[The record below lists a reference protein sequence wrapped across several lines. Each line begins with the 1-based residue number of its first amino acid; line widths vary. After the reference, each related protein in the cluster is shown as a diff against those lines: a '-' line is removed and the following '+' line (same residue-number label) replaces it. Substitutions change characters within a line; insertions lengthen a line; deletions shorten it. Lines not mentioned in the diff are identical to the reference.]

1 MAVKSRQP
9 SGSRSPDADGHEAQ
23 EPLMPADFVDE
34 RAPPDGCASGS
45 ASGSASDKQTTGGE
59 ARLVVTAQDNARV
72 LRRIDLYV
80 LPLMLG
86 VYFLQSLDKT
96 TLAYASVF
104 GLIEDTGLRGDEYS
118 WLGSVV
124 YVAQLVMQ
132 FPLAWLLVKMP
143 LGRFTACMVAL
154 WGTTLAAMA
163 AARSFPSLLVMRFL
177 LGAFE
182 ASVAPSFIALTHM
195 FWRRREQP
203 LRMSLWYAMNGFTAM
218 FGSLMTWG
226 LARIPSTLRPYQVIF
241 LFFGL
246 VTVAFAV
253 VMFRCMPD
261 APADAR
267 FLTPRDRRIAVER
280 LRLGLR
286 ASQAGASSARQWRW
300 AHVHET
306 IRDPKTW
313 LWFGL
318 IFSISVPSGGV
329 GSFGPLIIESFG
341 FDPFTAILFNAPFGL
356 VQLVS
361 TVGGALV
368 AQRLRRKG
376 PVIAALC
383 VAPIAGCYVLMT
395 TPRSPERKATLLL
408 GYYLISVYPG
418 MIPLMYSW
426 SAANTAGDTKRKCNA
441 SAMFVGQSLGNI
453 IGPLLYRPAEA
464 PEYYRGLW
472 WNLVLYLAVVGLVG
486 VTTAHVAALNA
497 RHALT
502 RVRRGKPAGVRDRS
516 LEEEE
521 GGEGEGEG
529 GAWAVDDA
537 TDLENED
544 FVFVY

>member
-9 SGSRSPDADGHEAQ
+9 SGSRSPDPDGHDGQ

-34 RAPPDGCASGS
+34 RAPPDGFADT
-45 ASGSASDKQTTGGE
+45 SDKQTTGGE
-59 ARLVVTAQDNARV
+59 ARFIVTAQDNARV

-80 LPLMLG
+80 LPLMLA

-104 GLIEDTGLRGDEYS
+104 GLIEDTGLQGDEYS

-143 LGRFTACMVAL
+143 LGRFTGCMVAL
-154 WGTTLAAMA
+154 WGATLAAMA
-163 AARSFPSLLVMRFL
+163 AARSFRSLLVARFL

-182 ASVAPSFIALTHM
+182 ASVAPSFIALTQM

-203 LRMSLWYAMNGFTAM
+203 LRMSFWYAMNGFTAM

-267 FLTPRDRRIAVER
+267 FLTPRDRRVAVER
-280 LRLGLR
+280 LR
-286 ASQAGASSARQWRW
+286 ASQAGASSSRQWRW

-486 VTTAHVAALNA
+486 VTSAHVAALNG

-502 RVRRGKPAGVRDRS
+502 RVKMGKPAVVRDRS
-516 LEEEE
+516 LEEEDGE
-521 GGEGEGEG
+521 EGEV
-529 GAWAVDDA
+529 GARALDDA